1 MYQKFGRSSILTES
15 SPERITNKINGS
27 CRRIAFP
34 LNNPYDYAF
43 DVRGS
48 VRDELGVGFNIFTHV
63 ERQSTGAVEIGS
75 DGRQHGFDEIDVP
88 QKAAILSLLLLLRLP
103 FDSMHIF
110 ESAGEP
116 ATLPY
121 EKSRAF
127 ISGLHQCVLR
137 PFSRKNS
144 EIRREYAQY
153 NWYDVTDAR
162 NVSSL

>member
-1 MYQKFGRSSILTES
+1 MN
-15 SPERITNKINGS
+15 TNRINGS
-27 CRRIAFP
+27 CRRIAP
-34 LNNPYDYAF
+34 LPHKHALYVPGTY
-43 DVRGS
+43 
-48 VRDELGVGFNIFTHV
+48 RDEFGVEFHISMLI
-63 ERQSTGAVEIGS
+63 ESYPTGAVEIGS